1 VTTRDGKVVIGKV
14 VSHDEFM
21 ISITDGEGWRR
32 SWPVRDVKI
41 AIDNPLHAHVE
52 LLNKYTDADMHNVF
66 AYLQSLK

>member
-1 VTTRDGKVVIGKV
+1 
-14 VSHDEFM
+14 
-21 ISITDGEGWRR
+21 
-32 SWPVRDVKI
+32 VRDVKI